1 LKSNTVPSI
10 SYNVNKGD
18 ERTYLTVPSTS
29 MLVKER
35 DNGQGAEM
43 GYLSFVSGSG
53 DILLVGFDSSQFS
66 RSKAT
71 LVLRLRV
78 GVKRKDASAWSY
90 QGDQRTSAMTTALL
104 VVKPRRRVRRCVAR
118 L

>member
-1 LKSNTVPSI
+1 LKSNTVPSV

-43 GYLSFVSGSG
+43 GSLSFVGGSG
-53 DILLVGFDSSQFS
+53 DILPVGSDSSQFS
-66 RSKAT
+66 LSKAT
-71 LVLRLRV
+71 LVLRLR
-78 GVKRKDASAWSY
+78 GCVKRNDASAWSY
-90 QGDQRTSAMTTALL
+90 KGDQRTSVMMTALL
-104 VVKPRRRVRRCVAR
+104 VVKPRRRAALRR
-118 L
+118 